1 MVNFQLLIQPKP
13 IYRSK
18 MVGKSLQKTISS
30 GMRDQAQLQT
40 QQRYLG
46 VIANEQREESVYG
59 ELRKDIQGR

>member
-1 MVNFQLLIQPKP
+1 
-13 IYRSK
+13 